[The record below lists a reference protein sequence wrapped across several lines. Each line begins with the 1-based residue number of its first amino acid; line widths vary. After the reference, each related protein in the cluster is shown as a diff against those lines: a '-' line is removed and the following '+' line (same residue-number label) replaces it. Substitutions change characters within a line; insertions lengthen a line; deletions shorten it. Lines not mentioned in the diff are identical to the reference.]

1 MKKFRELSGKLVVAM
16 LAVTLLIGCAIG
28 GTVAWLTA
36 KTDPVV
42 NTFTYGDINI
52 DLWEHA
58 YDAAKNEL
66 GNNKVDKVENYKIIP
81 GVDLPKDP
89 TVTVEAG
96 SEACWLFVK
105 VEAENWPTFAKADE
119 TLKVAY
125 AVDVDTDG
133 WTKGDGT
140 KIPSNVYYR
149 SVTASDANQD
159 FSVLN
164 GNKITVSDE
173 LTKDEINGLGE
184 AAKTSKLTFTAYAV
198 QKDGIADAATAW
210 AKVLTTTKP

>member
-36 KTDPVV
+36 NTAPVV

-52 DLWEHA
+52 
-58 YDAAKNEL
+58 EL
-66 GNNKVDKVENYKIIP
+66 AETTGTNYKIIP
-81 GVDLPKDP
+81 GVNIGKDP
-89 TVTVEAG
+89 KVTVKAN

-105 VEAENWPTFAKADE
+105 VKAENWPNFVKEDG

-125 AVDVDTDG
+125 AIDNN

-140 KIPSNVYYR
+140 KIPSDVYYR
-149 SVTASDANQD
+149 SVTASNADQP
-159 FSVLN
+159 FGVLSDD
-164 GNKITVSDE
+164 KITVSEE
-173 LTKDEINGLGE
+173 LTKAEINNLNG
-184 AAKTSKLTFTAYAV
+184 AAKTPKLTFTAYAV
-198 QKDGIADAATAW
+198 QKDGIDTAAAAW
-210 AKVLTTTKP
+210 EKVSAPTTNP